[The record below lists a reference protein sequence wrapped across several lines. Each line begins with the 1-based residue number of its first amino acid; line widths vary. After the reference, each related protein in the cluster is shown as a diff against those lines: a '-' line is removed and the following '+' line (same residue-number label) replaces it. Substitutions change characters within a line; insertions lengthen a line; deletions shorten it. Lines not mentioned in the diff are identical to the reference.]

1 MAKEKETAVEQ
12 TAEKEKLDFNPIH
25 VMQRIAE
32 LEKELK
38 EAKEDSAKAK
48 EVQEGSMSN
57 GMKQALLERNLQ
69 KAMLEAKKD
78 TVKLTLP
85 LLPGRDD
92 EEEAVCGVNG
102 VLWKVRR
109 GEEVEVPRCVAE
121 VFQNADKQKLE
132 AMKRRKGLQKKVE
145 KNK

>member
-1 MAKEKETAVEQ
+1 M
-12 TAEKEKLDFNPIH
+12 AEKDNMTK
-25 VMQRIAE
+25 AE
-32 LEKELK
+32 LQDMIDEMKKEIENMKDNQAVAQK
-38 EAKEDSAKAK
+38 EMTD
-48 EVQEGSMSN
+48 

-69 KAMLEAKKD
+69 KAMMEAKQD
-78 TVKLTLP
+78 MVDFYLP

-109 GEEVEVPRCVAE
+109 GETVKVPRCVAE

-132 AMKRRKGLQKKVE
+132 AMKRRKGLQKKSE
-145 KNK
+145 KNNG

>member
-1 MAKEKETAVEQ
+1 MAEKDNMTKAELQAMIDEMKAINEEYKKETEGLRKEIENLKDNQ
-12 TAEKEKLDFNPIH
+12 TVAQKD
-25 VMQRIAE
+25 
-32 LEKELK
+32 
-38 EAKEDSAKAK
+38 
-48 EVQEGSMSN
+48 MSN

-78 TVKLTLP
+78 TVKITLP

-132 AMKRRKGLQKKVE
+132 AMKRRKGLQKKAE

>member
-1 MAKEKETAVEQ
+1 MAEKDNMTKAELQAMIDAMKTINEEYKKETEELRKEIENLKDNQ
-12 TAEKEKLDFNPIH
+12 T
-25 VMQRIAE
+25 V
-32 LEKELK
+32 
-38 EAKEDSAKAK
+38 
-48 EVQEGSMSN
+48 VQKDMSN

-78 TVKLTLP
+78 TVKITLP

-132 AMKRRKGLQKKVE
+132 AMKRRKGLQKKAE